1 MLCVAGSERH
11 WRHGLC
17 LQGAHSLVRELVRQ
31 AVEIKCAES
40 WEKKEQAVSKTGPV
54 HGYQWVP
61 LLGEIRESLTKER
74 RPSWGLRLVKW
85 RNPPHHREDRGQS
98 WWNSSS
104 RNCTWFGLTRAKD
117 SGRVAREETTGGG
130 GTRWWNFCSPGGAW
144 VSVCSEMELIGWPN
158 LWSVSLRHCL
168 IWTCGMDFQVPGLK
182 AVTLVF
188 MLNSSLEL
196 MCSPE
201 MLQDPEER
209 ELALPKQQL
218 GNTCLLLGAA
228 PGSQGFWCICTLE
241 AANHPAAPKT
251 SFSASQEF

>member
-1 MLCVAGSERH
+1 MCCGFRDTLKTQFMSSGSSQSSEGVSQTGS
-11 WRHGLC
+11 WSQVC
-17 LQGAHSLVRELVRQ
+17 WELR
-31 AVEIKCAES
+31 
-40 WEKKEQAVSKTGPV
+40 KKGTGSKQDGSCP
-54 HGYQWVP
+54 WVP
-61 LLGEIRESLTKER
+61 VGAS
-74 RPSWGLRLVKW
+74 SWGGQRKPYEREEAEPRLEIGQVKE
-85 RNPPHHREDRGQS
+85 PPRLREDRGQS

-117 SGRVAREETTGGG
+117 SGRVAREETAAGG
-130 GTRWWNFCSPGGAW
+130 GTRWWNFCYPGGVW
-144 VSVCSEMELIGWPN
+144 VSMCSKTELTGWPN

-188 MLNSSLEL
+188 MFKSSLEL

-201 MLQDPEER
+201 MLQDPKER
-209 ELALPKQQL
+209 ELVLPKQQL

-251 SFSASQEF
+251 VFPQEF